1 MNIESFIDTLS
12 AEQQQAALDLIW
24 QRLSADPQSL
34 SSPGWHGDALR
45 NRELNPSDK
54 PKMSVPAAKSEV
66 KRMIDERRS
75 SR

>member
-12 AEQQQAALDLIW
+12 VEQQQTALDLIW

-34 SSPGWHGDALR
+34 ASPAWHGDVLR

-54 PKMSVPAAKSEV
+54 PKMSVPEAKSEV
-66 KRMIDERRS
+66 KRMIDERRN